1 VVGVVWILLK
11 LAMTDNK
18 AAHNAR
24 ANELTDRVGNDSVV
38 HSRTWATAGR
48 DVANDD
54 GVCGTA

>member
-1 VVGVVWILLK
+1 MWIFLK

-18 AAHNAR
+18 AAHSTR

-38 HSRTWATAGR
+38 HLHTWVTVGKV
-48 DVANDD
+48 VANDD